1 MKNKTPIL
9 NAYNALSSVSKEI
22 VRDAAQKELGYS
34 RATFYNKIQDESG
47 LTINEAKVINK
58 IFAVELLQQISFSTE
73 ALNNIEK
80 NYKHEREKQKQGK
93 N

>member
-1 MKNKTPIL
+1 MSKKTTTPIL

-34 RATFYNKIQDESG
+34 RATFYNKIQDENG
-47 LTINEAKVINK
+47 LNNNEAKVISK

-73 ALNNIEK
+73 ALNNLEK
-80 NYKHEREKQKQGK
+80 IYKYERKKQK
-93 N
+93 